1 MGSFG
6 FLKRLSMPDNFPMWF
21 GVGAGITGLF
31 LLLDSGWY
39 WYWQLLLIVSV
50 IFIGPIIVQLF
61 NSLSNG
67 ADNVL
72 TVYPGKQHIGQNI
85 TLEKEIKGGAGETVL
100 QGETWAVQ
108 GDDLN
113 AGTRVKIVAVK
124 KNILYVVSTMKAF
137 DEEVETPPVT

>member
-6 FLKRLSMPDNFPMWF
+6 FLRRLSLPDNLSMWF
-21 GVGAGITGLF
+21 GVGSGITA
-31 LLLDSGWY
+31 LLLFIDSGWY
-39 WYWQLLLIVSV
+39 WYWQLLLIMSI
-50 IFIGPIIVQLF
+50 IFIGPVIAQLF
-61 NSLSNG
+61 NSLSHG

-72 TVYPGKQHIGQNI
+72 TVYPGKQYIGQKI
-85 TLEKEIKGGAGETVL
+85 TLEKELKDGVGETVL

-124 KNILYVVSTMKAF
+124 KNILYVVSAMKVF
-137 DEEVETPPVT
+137 DKEVETPPVT